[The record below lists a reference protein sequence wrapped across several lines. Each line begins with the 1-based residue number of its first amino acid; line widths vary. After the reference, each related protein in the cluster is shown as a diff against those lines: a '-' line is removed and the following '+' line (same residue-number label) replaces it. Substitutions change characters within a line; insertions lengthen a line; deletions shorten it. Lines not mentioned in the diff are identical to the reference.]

1 MAWIK
6 KNLFLLIGGLVA
18 LALLGL
24 AGFYLYQGIQADAS
38 VTEELDQRTAT
49 LKQLVNQPVHP
60 GTDKVNNIALA
71 KDDEKR
77 LNDFMAQIRKQFAP
91 PIVEKELNNQSFRGL
106 LDTTVANLQQLAG
119 RSGMNLPVK
128 DYWFTYGAQKSA
140 VDFKDVGSLA
150 SELADVR
157 ALVEILCEAKVP
169 ALVGLKRVPTTGESG
184 YVDFL
189 SSGKS
194 VTNSWAAV
202 TPYEVTFQGF
212 SSELARVME
221 GLVTA
226 PQCFVVKTLGVDK
239 APAAAGVAVAVAPTP
254 AELQSRMMQSRY
266 GGMGG
271 GMSRYNRLPPPA
283 PVAAAPQAPVSKGG
297 LVTVLDEN
305 KLRFTLALEV
315 VKLLPPSK

>member
-6 KNLFLLIGGLVA
+6 KNLFLIIGGLVA

-24 AGFYLYQGIQADAS
+24 AGFYLYQGVQADAA
-38 VTEELDQRTAT
+38 VTDELDQRTAT

-60 GTDKVNNIALA
+60 GTDKVNNIAAA
-71 KDDEKR
+71 KEDEKR
-77 LNDFMAQIRKQFAP
+77 LEDFRVKLRKQFAA
-91 PIVEKELNNQSFRGL
+91 PIAEKQFNNQSFRGL
-106 LDTTVANLQQLAG
+106 LDTTIAKLQQLSA

-128 DYWFTYGAQKSA
+128 DYWFTYGSQKSA

-150 SELADVR
+150 SELADVE

-169 ALVGLKRVPTTGESG
+169 ALVGLKRVPTKDESG
-184 YVDFL
+184 YIDFL

-194 VTNSWAAV
+194 DTNSWAAV

-226 PQCFVVKTLGVDK
+226 PQCFIVKTLGVAQ
-239 APAAAGVAVAVAPTP
+239 APAAAGVAAAIVPTP
-254 AELQSRMMQSRY
+254 AEIQARMMQSRY

-271 GMSRYNRLPPPA
+271 MGRYNRMPPPP
-283 PVAAAPQAPVSKGG
+283 PVAVAPKTPVTKGG
-297 LVTVLDEN
+297 LTTVLDEN